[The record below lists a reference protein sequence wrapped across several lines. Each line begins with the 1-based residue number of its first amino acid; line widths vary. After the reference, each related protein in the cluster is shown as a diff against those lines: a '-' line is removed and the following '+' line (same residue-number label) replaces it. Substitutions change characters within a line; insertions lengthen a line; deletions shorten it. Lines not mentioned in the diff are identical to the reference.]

1 MEDFFVE
8 SKETFSFKMDDFE
21 GPLDLLLH
29 LLKEAKIEI
38 KNIFVSNITG
48 QYLKYIEEMRAL
60 DLEKASNFAG
70 MAATLLDI
78 KLRSILPRTEEED
91 VILEEDKN
99 SIILLLE
106 EYDLIKESALKL
118 KITETTNRFFREPEF
133 DEKDCRVLLTNFN
146 LDNLLDAF
154 AKIMYKAE
162 TKTTE
167 VVHKVIVKDRFTVG
181 QKTKS
186 LAVALLEKKELSFF
200 SLFDEDYTDSEK
212 INTFLALLE
221 LLKKQF
227 AEAVQENPFED
238 IKITLKE
245 GADNMQYDGGFDEQ
259 SDEYN

>member
-8 SKETFSFKMDDFE
+8 SKETFSFKLDDFE

-29 LLKEAKIEI
+29 MLKEAKIEI

-48 QYLKYIEEMRAL
+48 QYLKYIEEMSTL

-78 KLRSILPRTEEED
+78 KLRSVLPRTEEED

-106 EYDLIKESALKL
+106 EYELIKDTALKL
-118 KITETTNRFFREPEF
+118 KLTETTNRFFREAEF

-154 AKIMYKAE
+154 AGIMYKAE
-162 TKTTE
+162 TKTVAQE
-167 VVHKVIVKDRFTVG
+167 PKLIVKDRFTVG
-181 QKTKS
+181 QKTRS
-186 LAVALLEKKELSFF
+186 LAAALLEKKEISFF

-227 AEAVQENPFED
+227 AEAIQEKPFED
-238 IKITLKE
+238 IRILLKDGAEELDYE
-245 GADNMQYDGGFDEQ
+245 GGSDEQ

>member
-1 MEDFFVE
+1 MEEFFQE
-8 SKETFSFKMDDFE
+8 SKETFSFKLDDFE

-29 LLKEAKIEI
+29 MLREAKIEI
-38 KNIFVSNITG
+38 KNIFVSNITS
-48 QYLKYIEEMRAL
+48 QYLKYIEEMNTL

-78 KLRSILPRTEEED
+78 KLRSVLPRTEEED
-91 VILEEDKN
+91 VELEEDKN

-106 EYDLIKESALKL
+106 EYDLIKDSAQRLKM
-118 KITETTNRFFREPEF
+118 TETTNRFFREAEF

-162 TKTTE
+162 TKTVTAMP
-167 VVHKVIVKDRFTVG
+167 KLIVKDRFTVG
-181 QKTKS
+181 QKTRS
-186 LAVALLEKKELSFF
+186 LATALLEKKELTFF
-200 SLFDEDYTDSEK
+200 SLFDDDYTDSEK

-227 AEAVQENPFED
+227 AEAVQEKPFED

-245 GADNMQYDGGFDEQ
+245 GAEKLQYEGGFDEQ

>member
-1 MEDFFVE
+1 MEEFFSE
-8 SKETFSFKMDDFE
+8 SKETFSFKLDDFE

-29 LLKEAKIEI
+29 MLKEAKIEI

-48 QYLKYIEEMRAL
+48 QYLKYINEMSEL

-78 KLRSILPRTEEED
+78 KLRSVLPRTEEEE
-91 VILEEDKN
+91 VVLEEDKN

-106 EYDLIKESALKL
+106 EYDLIKETAGKLKL
-118 KITETTNRFFREPEF
+118 TETTNRFFREPEF
-133 DEKDCRVLLTNFN
+133 DEKDCRILLTNFN

-154 AKIMYKAE
+154 AKIMHKAE
-162 TKTTE
+162 TKT
-167 VVHKVIVKDRFTVG
+167 VAALPKVIVKDRFTVG
-181 QKTKS
+181 EKTKS
-186 LAVALLEKKELSFF
+186 LAAALLEKKELTFF
-200 SLFDEDYTDSEK
+200 SLFDSDYTDSEK

-227 AEAVQENPFED
+227 AEAIQEKPFED
-238 IKITLKE
+238 IKITLRSGAE
-245 GADNMQYDGGFDEQ
+245 GLTYEGVFDEQ

>member
-1 MEDFFVE
+1 MEDFFAD
-8 SKETFSFKMDDFE
+8 SRETFSFKLDDFE

-38 KNIFVSNITG
+38 KNIFVSNITR
-48 QYLKYIEEMRAL
+48 QYLKYIEEMQTL
-60 DLEKASNFAG
+60 DLEKASDFAG

-78 KLRSILPRTEEED
+78 KLRSVLPRTEEED
-91 VILEEDKN
+91 VVLEEDKN

-106 EYDLIKESALKL
+106 EYDLIKDSAMKL
-118 KITETTNRFFREPEF
+118 KATETTNRFYREPDF

-154 AKIMYKAE
+154 AKIMHKAE
-162 TKTTE
+162 TKT
-167 VVHKVIVKDRFTVG
+167 VAAIPKVIVKDRFTVG

-186 LAVALLEKKELSFF
+186 LALALIEKKELTFF

-227 AEAVQENPFED
+227 AEAIQEKPFED
-238 IKITLKE
+238 IKIILKD
-245 GADNMQYDGGFDEQ
+245 GADGIDYLGGFDEQ
-259 SDEYN
+259 PDEYN

>member
-1 MEDFFVE
+1 MEDFFAD
-8 SKETFSFKMDDFE
+8 SRETFSFKLDDFE

-48 QYLKYIEEMRAL
+48 QYLKYIEEMQSL
-60 DLEKASNFAG
+60 DLEKASDFAG

-78 KLRSILPRTEEED
+78 KLRSVLPRTEEED
-91 VILEEDKN
+91 IVLEEDKN

-106 EYDLIKESALKL
+106 EYDLIKDSAAQLKA
-118 KITETTNRFFREPEF
+118 TETINRFYREPEF

-162 TKTTE
+162 TKT
-167 VVHKVIVKDRFTVG
+167 VAAIPKVIVKDRFTVG

-186 LAVALLEKKELSFF
+186 LARTLIEKKELTFF

-227 AEAVQENPFED
+227 AEAVQEKPFED
-238 IKITLKE
+238 IKITLKAGAE
-245 GADNMQYDGGFDEQ
+245 GLDYEGGFDEQ

>member
-1 MEDFFVE
+1 MEDFFTE
-8 SKETFSFKMDDFE
+8 SKETFSFKLDDFE

-29 LLKEAKIEI
+29 MLKEAKIEI

-48 QYLKYIEEMRAL
+48 QYLKYIEDMSAL

-78 KLRSILPRTEEED
+78 KLRSVLPRTEEED

-106 EYDLIKESALKL
+106 EYDLIKESAQKL
-118 KITETTNRFFREPEF
+118 KITETRNRFFREAEF

-162 TKTTE
+162 TKT
-167 VVHKVIVKDRFTVG
+167 VDAIPKLIVKDRFTVG
-181 QKTKS
+181 QKTRS
-186 LAVALLEKKELSFF
+186 LADALFEKKELSFF
-200 SLFDEDYTDSEK
+200 SLFDDDYTDSEK

-227 AEAVQENPFED
+227 AEAVQEKPFED

-245 GADNMQYDGGFDEQ
+245 GAEKSYIGGFDEQ
-259 SDEYN
+259 PDEYN

>member
-8 SKETFSFKMDDFE
+8 SKETFSFKLDDFE

-29 LLKEAKIEI
+29 MLKEAKIEI

-48 QYLKYIEEMRAL
+48 QYLKYIEDMSGL

-78 KLRSILPRTEEED
+78 KLRSVLPRTEEED

-99 SIILLLE
+99 SIIFLLE
-106 EYDLIKESALKL
+106 EYDLIKDSALKL

-133 DEKDCRVLLTNFN
+133 DEKDCRILLKNFN

-162 TKTTE
+162 TKT
-167 VVHKVIVKDRFTVG
+167 VDAIPKVIVKDRFTVG
-181 QKTKS
+181 QKTRS
-186 LAVALLEKKELSFF
+186 LVATLLEKKELTFF
-200 SLFDEDYTDSEK
+200 SLFDEDYTESEK

-227 AEAVQENPFED
+227 AEAVQEKPFED

-245 GADNMQYDGGFDEQ
+245 GAENLSYEGGFDEQ

>member
-1 MEDFFVE
+1 MEEFFLE
-8 SKETFSFKMDDFE
+8 SKETFSFKLNDFE

-29 LLKEAKIEI
+29 MLKEAKIEI

-48 QYLKYIEEMRAL
+48 QYLRYIEDMSSL

-78 KLRSILPRTEEED
+78 KLRSILPRTEEEEI
-91 VILEEDKN
+91 ILEEDKN

-106 EYDLIKESALKL
+106 EYDLIKDTAQRL
-118 KITETTNRFFREPEF
+118 KIKETTNRFFREAEF
-133 DEKDCRVLLTNFN
+133 DEKDCRILLTNFN

-162 TKTTE
+162 TKSAE
-167 VVHKVIVKDRFTVG
+167 AVPKVIVKDRFTVG

-186 LAVALLEKKELSFF
+186 LVAALIEKKEISFF
-200 SLFDEDYTDSEK
+200 SLFDDDYTDSEK

-227 AEAVQENPFED
+227 AEAVQEKPFED

-245 GADNMQYDGGFDEQ
+245 GAENLAYEGGFDEQ

>member
-1 MEDFFVE
+1 MDELFAE
-8 SKETFSFKMDDFE
+8 SKETFRFKLDDFE

-29 LLKEAKIEI
+29 LLREAKIEI

-48 QYLKYIEEMRAL
+48 QYLTYIRQMNTL

-78 KLRSILPRTEEED
+78 KLRSVLPRTEEEE
-91 VILEEDKN
+91 VLLEEDKN
-99 SIILLLE
+99 AIILLLE
-106 EYDLIKESALKL
+106 EYDLIKDTALKL
-118 KITETTNRFFREPEF
+118 KVTETTNRFYREAEF

-162 TKTTE
+162 TKT
-167 VVHKVIVKDRFTVG
+167 VAAIPKVIVKDRFTVG
-181 QKTKS
+181 EKSRS
-186 LAVALLEKKELSFF
+186 LAMALLERKELTFF
-200 SLFDEDYTDSEK
+200 SLFDEDYTESEK

-227 AEAVQENPFED
+227 AEAVQEKPFED
-238 IKITLKE
+238 IRILLKE
-245 GADNMQYDGGFDEQ
+245 GAENLSYEGVFDEQ
-259 SDEYN
+259 SDEYR